1 MDENNMFCS
10 NCGKK
15 NKEDA
20 IYCGYCGY
28 KLEETMEISIFLQEI
43 PSEQSE
49 LVKEQTV
56 IKKKSTFNLPSLIL
70 LGFILLE
77 IIMWNIGGLTL
88 QERSNVS
95 FNEMFRI
102 FEEYE
107 SMADVGVFGRV
118 NLIIYFI
125 SILLALSCLYCWLVN
140 RKSKINRFFII
151 LYGGSMI
158 ALFIIFY
165 LKFNS
170 ELDINLLTQVNLLG
184 GICVVSYVLMTMF
197 ALICLIGN
205 K

>member
-1 MDENNMFCS
+1 MFCS